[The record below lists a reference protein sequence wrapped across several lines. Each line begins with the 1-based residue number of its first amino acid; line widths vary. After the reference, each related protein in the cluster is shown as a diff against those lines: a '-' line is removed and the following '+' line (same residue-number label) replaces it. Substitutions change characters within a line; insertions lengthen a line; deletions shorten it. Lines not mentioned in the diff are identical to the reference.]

1 MTTRHD
7 TPAYTL
13 PWESEADPYYLN
25 LGWPLFA
32 KPDYKQAETRAL
44 LRQACDRYKPEA
56 IFLFFSGGYDSL
68 VTADLAYSTVL
79 NWTAGMAARR
89 DIPCQPP
96 IKVIHVNTGIGI
108 PETRNYVRS
117 LALWEGWDFAE
128 YQTPVKYEDIVR
140 KYGFPGPSAHRF
152 LYIQLKE
159 RAIDS
164 LVREHTFRRSDWRTL
179 IAPIL
184 QRSYAMPLTSLQYLY
199 AALMEMYPLF
209 MQACRSR
216 VLFITGVRK
225 QESARRMGHVK
236 AFQEEG
242 RRIWVAPLLNWTR
255 EEILDHLAFR
265 DLPRNPVVETL
276 HMSGECLCGCFSHKG
291 ELDEICF
298 WYPETGQYIRE
309 LERIVQ
315 GEGFV
320 WGWEEAPP
328 HWWRQMRKGQEMLPG
343 ILCSGCIARHET

>member
-1 MTTRHD
+1 MTTPHD

-13 PWESEADPYYLN
+13 PWPSEADPYYLN
-25 LGWPLFA
+25 LGWPLFGR
-32 KPDYKQAETRAL
+32 PDFKHAEARAL
-44 LRQACDRYKPEA
+44 LRQACDRYKPGA

-68 VTADLAYSTVL
+68 VTADLAYGTVL

-96 IKVIHVNTGIGI
+96 IKVVHVNTGIGI
-108 PETRNYVRS
+108 PETRQYVRS
-117 LALWEGWDFAE
+117 MALWQGWDYAE
-128 YQTPVKYEDIVR
+128 YLTPVRYEDIVR
-140 KYGFPGPSAHRF
+140 KHGFPGPSAHRYM
-152 LYIQLKE
+152 YIQLKE
-159 RAIDS
+159 RALDA
-164 LVREHTFRRSDWRTL
+164 LVRDHTCRRSDWRTFL
-179 IAPIL
+179 MPIL
-184 QRSYAMPLTSLQYLY
+184 QQSYAMPLTSRQYLY
-199 AALMEMYPLF
+199 AALMETYPLF
-209 MQACRSR
+209 LQACKSR

-242 RRIWVAPLLNWTR
+242 RRVWVAPLLNWTR
-255 EEILDHLAFR
+255 GEILDHLAFR
-265 DLPRNPVVETL
+265 DFPRNPVVETL
-276 HMSGECLCGCFSHKG
+276 HMSGECLCGSFSHEG

-298 WYPETGQYIRE
+298 WYPETGQYLRE

-315 GEGFV
+315 GEGFC

-328 HWWRQMRKGQEMLPG
+328 HWWRQMRKGQDVLPG